1 MILLLVPVKVLI
13 FLFIFL
19 EGKSDFWLEKKN
31 PNMKSINDNDLSFI
45 ARNRLFGIF
54 LKKIHEFVTAIFGCN
69 LN

>member
-19 EGKSDFWLEKKN
+19 KGKSDFWLEKK

-54 LKKIHEFVTAIFGCN
+54 F
-69 LN
+69 

>member
-1 MILLLVPVKVLI
+1 MIILLVPVKVLI

-19 EGKSDFWLEKKN
+19 EGKSDFWLEKK

-54 LKKIHEFVTAIFGCN
+54 FKKYTS
-69 LN
+69 L